1 MAADET
7 ESELGDCTLNDPATE
22 SAIADLERAAGFQLP
37 LAYRELMLRS
47 NGLEG
52 FMGEYHYLVLW
63 PIEQVVELNDAY
75 SVSEFAPGLL
85 LIGSDGGDTGY
96 AFDTRMEGL
105 PLVEVPFIG
114 MSLDEAKPKGSSFAD
129 FLKKLRVE

>member
-1 MAADET
+1 MTADEIDSAFA
-7 ESELGDCTLNDPATE
+7 ECTLNDPATE
-22 SAIADLERAAGFQLP
+22 SAIDDLERAIGFRLP

-63 PIEQVVELNDAY
+63 PIEQVVELNEAY
-75 SVSEFAPGLL
+75 GVTGFAPGLL

-96 AFDTRMEGL
+96 AFDTRIEDF

-114 MSLDEAKPKGSSFAD
+114 MSLNEAKLKGSSFAD
-129 FLKKLRVE
+129 FLKKLRLE